1 MPPSRP
7 PVGGGAAHRIPGSS
21 TPPPSPS
28 RYYAKALFC
37 IIEGRRNCSQPRIS
51 ANTGIRLGGF
61 HHLRDNFRF
70 LLVFLPLTNTRIS
83 GTIELRR
90 TGKPFKRQSTPS
102 CLERGIL
109 FNGCRHFTTAEPP
122 FSRGFFYWCSFFT
135 TFSAISSANSS
146 ISAELA
152 QALETLPPVIISEKA
167 YNIVVESLSC

>member
-37 IIEGRRNCSQPRIS
+37 IIEG
-51 ANTGIRLGGF
+51 RLGGF